1 MPAIHVLFTLL
12 RKVGA
17 NTWRMIENIGE
28 VFRFIV
34 LGVLSTFHRPFYAK
48 LLLQQLMSVG
58 YYSLPVVGLTTL
70 FSGMVMALQT
80 YSGFSGI
87 GVEATLPRVVSIA
100 IVRELAPVLAGLMLA
115 GRVGAAMTAELGTM
129 RVTEQIDAMHTLGI
143 NPLRYLVA
151 PRVLACTIALPLLVL
166 LGDSLGIFGGY
177 LIAAYKLG
185 FNPAYFIENVLS
197 SLQWI
202 GVLSGLCK
210 AAAFGFTLSF
220 MGCFFGFHSR
230 GGAAGVG
237 VATTNAVVISSILI
251 LMLNFLITEMFFR
264 FSP

>member
-1 MPAIHVLFTLL
+1 MTLVKIPLDLL
-12 RKVGA
+12 RLIGG
-17 NTWRMIENIGE
+17 NTWRMIEEIGAI
-28 VFRFIV
+28 FRFC
-34 LGVLSTFHRPFYAK
+34 VLSLAAIIQPPFYFR
-48 LLLQQLMSVG
+48 LFLLQLLNVG

-87 GVEATLPRVVSIA
+87 GAEATLPRVVSIA

-143 NPLRYLVA
+143 NPMRYLVV
-151 PRVLACTIALPLLVL
+151 PRILACTIALPILVA
-166 LGDSLGIFGGY
+166 LGDSLGIYGGY
-177 LIAAYKLG
+177 LIAVYKLG
-185 FNPAYFIENVLS
+185 LNSANFVSHVLD

-202 GVLSGLCK
+202 GIFSGLCK
-210 AAAFGFTLSF
+210 AAAFGFTLSII
-220 MGCFFGFHSR
+220 GCYFGFHSR

-237 VATTNAVVISSILI
+237 IATTNTVVISSILI
-251 LMLNFLITEMFFR
+251 LILNFLITEIFFR
-264 FSP
+264 IQL